1 MIGGFNS
8 NTSILHR
15 NSTKIR
21 KDPVGLFY
29 QLGPIS
35 YGRLGVGVYRGKS
48 LVDCCYI
55 CLHRVG
61 LNEDVVHDLQNT
73 RTLTTN
79 ITKVLDK
86 MLLTRRDHYLL
97 NTIQPKQS

>member
-1 MIGGFNS
+1 MNDWIGGFNS

-21 KDPVGLFY
+21 KDPLLTLVSK
-29 QLGPIS
+29 LGS
-35 YGRLGVGVYRGKS
+35 VSWKELDY
-48 LVDCCYI
+48 CYI
-55 CLHRVG
+55 CLQRVA

-73 RTLTTN
+73 RTLTTY

-86 MLLTRRDHYLL
+86 MLPTRRDHYLL